1 MNATLISWKRERLGL
16 IMVGTSL
23 FAIAC
28 MVMLLFGYLQQQR
41 QEQIR
46 EQGVGLVRIL
56 SGLSYEQLV
65 AGQERR
71 GILSLLQHHYGN
83 SDFAYATFVTPSGDP
98 IAQVAAS
105 GTIVPSLRFSAQPTS
120 WLKEQV
126 IAVPGSR
133 PFQEFNAPMFTDGTL
148 SGYVRVGYFQP
159 GFGLNKEQL
168 AFFGT
173 LVLPIFL
180 LTPLFY
186 YLIKKEVQPL
196 KKINSEIEHF
206 IENRSMGPVQVDASG
221 ELGQFMERFNKFVEF
236 AQQKITSLES
246 DQAGLVTS
254 TKLLGYKRA
263 RVESVIQ
270 SLPDAVLVL
279 DETGTITVANPRV
292 TTLLGV
298 DHKEIIGTQPQE
310 WCSNPEVLALLAGH
324 KSKGMGVYNT
334 EAVHFSSEHSPEKT
348 LVANAYPLFSKSN
361 RSQMLGTLL
370 VFRDA
375 TLEQKAKQSRA
386 EFVAHV
392 AHELKSPL
400 NVLAMYSEALQ
411 GKEGESET
419 FRIETANVIHD
430 EVERLSTLIS
440 NILSIT
446 KIEMGSLGIK
456 RQRVKLRE
464 FLQDALDRA
473 TRDARGKDFSIS
485 LDAPKELNAIHV
497 DKALLSIALNNLLTN
512 AVKYNRPGGSI
523 VLATEENDEAVR
535 ISVRDTGIGIAPQDQ
550 GRIFEKFYR
559 SNAEEVRQRTGH
571 GLGLALSKEI
581 VQLHHGT
588 LTVHSKL
595 GEGAEFVIELMKH
608 PGSIQQ
614 GSQS

>member
-1 MNATLISWKRERLGL
+1 MTATLISWKRERLGL
-16 IMVGTSL
+16 TMVGTSI

-28 MVMLLFGYLQQQR
+28 MVLLLFGYLQQQR

-46 EQGVGLVRIL
+46 EQGIGLVRIL

-65 AGQERR
+65 SGKERR
-71 GILSLLQHHYGN
+71 GILSLLRHNHAN
-83 SDFAYATFVTPSGDP
+83 SDFAYAAFVTPTGEP
-98 IAQVAAS
+98 ITKVAAS
-105 GTIVPSLRFSAQPTS
+105 GAIVPPLRFSAQPTS
-120 WLKEQV
+120 WLKEQI
-126 IAVPGSR
+126 IALPGR
-133 PFQEFNAPMFTDGTL
+133 QPFQEFNAPMFTDGTL
-148 SGYVRVGYFQP
+148 RGYVRVGYFQP
-159 GFGLNKEQL
+159 GFGLTREQL

-173 LVLPIFL
+173 LSLPIFL

-186 YLIKKEVQPL
+186 YLVKREVQPL
-196 KKINSEIEHF
+196 KKINGEIEQF
-206 IENRSMGPVQVDASG
+206 IDSRSIGPVEVNAGS
-221 ELGQFMERFNKFVEF
+221 ELGQFMDRFNKFVEF
-236 AQQKITSLES
+236 AQHRITSLES

-254 TKLLGYKRA
+254 AKLLGYKRA

-292 TTLLGV
+292 STLLGV
-298 DHKEIIGTQPQE
+298 DHKEIVGTQPQE

-324 KSKGMGVYNT
+324 KSKRMGVYNT
-334 EAVHFSSEHSPEKT
+334 EAVYFSSKHSPEKT

-370 VFRDA
+370 IFRDA
-375 TLEQKAKQSRA
+375 TVEQMAKQSRA

-419 FRIETANVIHD
+419 FRIEAANVIHD

-446 KIEMGSLGIK
+446 KIEMGSMEIK

-464 FLQDALDRA
+464 FLQDALEHA
-473 TRDARGKDFSIS
+473 SRDARGKDFSIS
-485 LDAPKELNAIHV
+485 LDAPKELNAIFA
-497 DKALLSIALNNLLTN
+497 DKALLSIAVNNLLTN
-512 AVKYNRPGGSI
+512 AIKYNRPGGSI
-523 VLATEENDEAVR
+523 VLAAEENEEAVR
-535 ISVRDTGIGIAPQDQ
+535 ISVRDGGIGIAPEDQ
-550 GRIFEKFYR
+550 VRIFEKFYR
-559 SNAEEVRQRTGH
+559 SNAEEVRQLPGH

-595 GEGAEFVIELMKH
+595 GEGAEFVIEIMKH
-608 PGSIQQ
+608 PGSSRQ
-614 GSQS
+614 GNRS